1 MFENE
6 ERYEIGIHIGGKMKV
21 ILRSDITNV
30 GRQGEIKNV
39 AAGFARNY
47 LVPKSLAMEATARNL
62 KIWERE
68 RVKLE
73 KQREE
78 LIDKARKFA
87 SKMETSKFVVKVKIG
102 GNGKI
107 FGSITT
113 LNLVKIFKNNG
124 FEIKKHNIFLSNS
137 IKEVGDYEINVRL
150 HPEVIAKTKFSFISE
165 KE

>member
-1 MFENE
+1 
-6 ERYEIGIHIGGKMKV
+6 MKV

-47 LVPKSLAMEATARNL
+47 LVPKNLVMEANVRNL

-68 RVKLE
+68 RIQLE

-78 LIDKARKFA
+78 LIDKAKKIA
-87 SKMETSKFVVKVKIG
+87 SKLETSKFVVKVKIG
-102 GNGKI
+102 ENGKV
-107 FGSITT
+107 FGSITA
-113 LNLVKIFKNNG
+113 LNLAKIFNNGG
-124 FEIKKHNIFLSNS
+124 FEIKKHDIFLSS
-137 IKEVGDYEINVRL
+137 GIKEVGEYEINVRL
-150 HPEVIAKTKFSFISE
+150 HPEVIAKTKLSVISE